1 MVTKKTKHSEII
13 IDLIKNKTSVSDA
26 LYQLKIL
33 LSDLGDDSVRG
44 WINSELEGYRDGD
57 NIPPYRH
64 IKSPLYGEIQYVSL
78 GNLINRK
85 IQIPVKKQS
94 TLII

>member
-33 LSDLGDDSVRG
+33 LSDLGDDSVRS
-44 WINSELEGYRDGD
+44 WINSEQEGYRDGD
-57 NIPPYRH
+57 SIPPCRH
-64 IKSPLYGEIQYVSL
+64 VKSPLYGEINTLVSE
-78 GNLINRK
+78 I
-85 IQIPVKKQS
+85 
-94 TLII
+94 